1 MTFYTTPQV
10 AAAARTTLRAIRL
23 WDSKGMLGPV
33 QRNKRGERLF
43 NDDQLEQAKIISAA
57 SMAGMGL
64 DEIQKAGG
72 ATLVS
77 AIGGARIFLKQVYAQ
92 MDKDFDL

>member
-43 NDDQLEQAKIISAA
+43 SEPQMDRAKIISAA

-64 DEIQKAGG
+64 DEIQVAHDFTIMGKIEDAVKFMTSIWG
-72 ATLVS
+72 
-77 AIGGARIFLKQVYAQ
+77 
-92 MDKDFDL
+92 FDL

>member
-43 NDDQLEQAKIISAA
+43 SEPQMERAKLISAA

-64 DEIQKAGG
+64 DEISVNAASVIRFKITEA
-72 ATLVS
+72 ANFMLVTS
-77 AIGGARIFLKQVYAQ
+77 
-92 MDKDFDL
+92 KDFDL

>member
-10 AAAARTTLRAIRL
+10 AAAARTTLRAVRL

-43 NDDQLEQAKIISAA
+43 NEPQLERAKTISAA

-64 DEIQKAGG
+64 DEIQAAHWSQIKMKISDGFEFMKSVLETKG
-72 ATLVS
+72 
-77 AIGGARIFLKQVYAQ
+77 
-92 MDKDFDL
+92 FDL